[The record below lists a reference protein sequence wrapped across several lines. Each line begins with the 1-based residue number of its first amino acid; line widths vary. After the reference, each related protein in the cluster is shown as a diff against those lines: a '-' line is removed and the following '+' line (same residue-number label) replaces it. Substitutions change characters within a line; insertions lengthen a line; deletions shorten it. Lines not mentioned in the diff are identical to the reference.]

1 MNKSQI
7 TFATAVKEKIP
18 AKATI
23 AGPSGSGKTHTAL
36 LFATNLVK
44 PTGGKI
50 AVIDSEGRSARKYA
64 DIFDFDVFEITGE
77 YDPAIY
83 CQAINTA
90 VQAGYEVLIIDSLSH
105 AWNGAGGV
113 LEIVDRASAKMGNNK
128 WAGWS
133 KGRPAQN
140 KLVQTIINA
149 PIHIIGTLRS
159 KTEWVIDEKGKPQK
173 VGLASIQSDEFE
185 FEFDV
190 VGMMNMDHSMTITKS
205 RCPLIEVNSEQ
216 TDIKHMAQ
224 TLHSWLTDG
233 VEPPEPRV
241 LTAGETYLAQ
251 EAGRARLSKLF
262 QDLGITNGNPKDFQP
277 YLSKLGIAKFSDFI
291 GAEDELHAQ
300 IAQIYAQLNPPNKIK
315 TLEDLRKACR
325 SQIMPNISDSE
336 IARLSGVDSLAELAG
351 MDLNRQLDKIVA
363 AFEADMAS
371 TPPAQPKNITD
382 IDTIKDN
389 KDALPNKGQGDT
401 DTPSDDAGA
410 SDSPKS

>member
-7 TFATAVKEKIP
+7 TFSTAVKEEIP
-18 AKATI
+18 LKFGLT
-23 AGPSGSGKTHTAL
+23 GPTGAGKTHTAL
-36 LFATNLVK
+36 SFATNLVK

-50 AVIDSEGRSARKYA
+50 ALIDTEGRSARKYA
-64 DIFDFDVFEITGE
+64 DIFDFDVFEITGQ

-113 LEIVDRASAKMGNNK
+113 LEIVDRAGAKMGNNK

-140 KLVQTIINA
+140 KLVQTLLNA
-149 PIHIIGTLRS
+149 RIHIIGTMRS
-159 KTEWVIDEKGKPQK
+159 KTDWIIDEKNKPQK

-185 FEFDV
+185 YEFDLI
-190 VGMMNMDHSMTITKS
+190 GMMNMDHSMTITKS
-205 RCPLIEVNSEQ
+205 RCPLIEVNTEQ

-233 VEPPEPRV
+233 VPLPEPRV
-241 LTAGETYLAQ
+241 MTAGETYLADN
-251 EAGRARLSKLF
+251 AGKSRLNKLF
-262 QDLGITNGNPKDFQP
+262 TDLGITNGSSKDFQP
-277 YLSKLGIAKFSDFI
+277 YLSKLGLATFSDFI

-300 IAQIYAQLNPPNKIK
+300 IAKIHAQLNPPNKIK

-325 SQIMPNISDSE
+325 AEIAPNISDSE
-336 IARLSGVDSLAELAG
+336 IARLSGVDTLTELAG
-351 MDLNRQLDKIVA
+351 LDLNLQRDIIVA
-363 AFEADMAS
+363 AFTAEMAS
-371 TPPAQPKNITD
+371 MKPAQPKNITD
-382 IDTIKDN
+382 IDDIKDN
-389 KDALPNKGQGDT
+389 KDTLPNKGQGDT
-401 DTPSDDAGA
+401 DTPADDTGTT
-410 SDSPKS
+410 DSPKS